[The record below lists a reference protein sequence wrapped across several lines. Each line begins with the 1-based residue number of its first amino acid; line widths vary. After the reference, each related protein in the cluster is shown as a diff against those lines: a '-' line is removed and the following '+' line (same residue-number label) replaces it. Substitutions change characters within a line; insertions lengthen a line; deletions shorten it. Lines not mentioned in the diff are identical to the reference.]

1 MSSTDALPYEL
12 PETPRRK
19 IGVLAEI
26 VDIPRTRFLDVSDKD
41 ALKALSGLILYRH
54 LDRQKEREVNRHW
67 ATLPQPLQMSLRKQR
82 NFALV
87 NPNWGIWSLSTEEL
101 ENQHDWVQSINNIA
115 QLLGLGGLSIAQFKK
130 VLRFLEKGRLAGVAA
145 LLLAGTFLTVKNLE
159 GRKIDAEMVRRL
171 KEEGEL

>member
-12 PETPRRK
+12 PETPRGK

-26 VDIPRTRFLDVSDKD
+26 VNIPRTRFLDVSDKD

-101 ENQHDWVQSINNIA
+101 ENQHDWSRASTISRSF
-115 QLLGLGGLSIAQFKK
+115 LGL
-130 VLRFLEKGRLAGVAA
+130 VAC
-145 LLLAGTFLTVKNLE
+145 L
-159 GRKIDAEMVRRL
+159 
-171 KEEGEL
+171 